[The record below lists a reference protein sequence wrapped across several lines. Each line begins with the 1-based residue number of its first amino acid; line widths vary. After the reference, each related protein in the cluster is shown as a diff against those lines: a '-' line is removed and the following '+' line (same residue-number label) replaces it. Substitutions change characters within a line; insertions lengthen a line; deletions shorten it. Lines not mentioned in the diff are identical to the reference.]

1 MRSRYKTVLVA
12 LVVVSAIS
20 AVAASS
26 AFAEPQW
33 ETKSAG
39 VWKPIASTLEVKATG
54 ELRLSSSET
63 WGGAT
68 CKAETSGTIEPHGK
82 GTITSFVLSACTS
95 QSEACTNWRARRA
108 LHLSWK
114 TELYLPEG
122 QSAKARNRIVEG
134 GSGQPQ
140 EEFECYFN
148 TQELR
153 PVCSLKTTQALSQ
166 EETGGGERET
176 WERNEGVKCSIA
188 SHEEFS
194 WWEGKLVI
202 KPPTGTE
209 AIRAK

>member
-1 MRSRYKTVLVA
+1 VLAV

-26 AFAEPQW
+26 AFAESQW
-33 ETKSAG
+33 EAKSAG

-54 ELRLSSSET
+54 ELRLSSPET

-68 CKAETSGTIEPHGK
+68 CKAETSGTVEPHGK
-82 GTITSFVLSACTS
+82 GTIKSFVLSACTS
-95 QSEACTNWRARRA
+95 QSEACKEWYARKA

-114 TELYLPEG
+114 TELYLGEF
-122 QSAKARNRIVEG
+122 SSIRDRILEG
-134 GSGQPQ
+134 GSGLPQ
-140 EEFECYFN
+140 EEFGCSFN
-148 TQELR
+148 TQELL

-188 SHEEFS
+188 FHEEFS